1 MIPDS
6 PTARGIEDLQD
17 ALRAAEENVT
27 ILEGIRDERT
37 TERDKAK
44 LELQR
49 VRERASV
56 ELAEAKVAEARLQRT
71 NNELILKVN
80 RLVAEVS
87 QLRTEVD
94 WHLSARR
101 DLVRALAELAKVH
114 DLEAGS

>member
-17 ALRAAEENVT
+17 ALRAAEEAVT

-37 TERDKAK
+37 LERDKAK

-49 VRERASV
+49 LRERASV

-71 NNELILKVN
+71 NNELTIKAN
-80 RLVAEVS
+80 RLEAEVGH
-87 QLRTEVD
+87 LRTEVD

-101 DLVRALAELAKVH
+101 DLVRALAELAKAH
-114 DLEAGS
+114 DLEAVD